1 MASLK
6 RSRKSGIR
14 KILLLAVWLIML
26 LAAAY
31 YLYECSDFAVDDT
44 KFASEIREAASKYG
58 IDSRLV
64 RALIYEESRF
74 RPGAVG
80 RAGEVGLMQIMPK
93 RAAADWAK
101 ANNVPCPAPGVL
113 FSPRINLEIG
123 CWYLSDGLR
132 RFSDYNAATEL
143 ALARYN
149 AGLSRANKWKP
160 ADKNGPVT
168 DNITIASTRKYVKNI
183 MARYQRYC
191 REDNGKQKIKTGLK
205 KL

>member
-1 MASLK
+1 MAGIK
-6 RSRKSGIR
+6 RSKRPGIR
-14 KILLLAVWLIML
+14 KILLLAAWLVML
-26 LAAAY
+26 LSAAY
-31 YLYECSDFAVDDT
+31 YLYEYSDFVVDDT
-44 KFASEIREAASKYG
+44 KFANEIREAAAKHG

-80 RAGEVGLMQIMPK
+80 KAGEVGLMQIMPK

-101 ANNVPCPAPGVL
+101 ANNVPCPEPGVL

-132 RFSDYNAATEL
+132 RFKDYKSAVEL

-160 ADKNGPVT
+160 ADKQGAVI

-183 MARYQRYC
+183 MERYRRYC
-191 REDNGKQKIKTGLK
+191 RESANRKN
-205 KL
+205 

>member
-1 MASLK
+1 MAGIK
-6 RSRKSGIR
+6 RSKSPGIR
-14 KILLLAVWLIML
+14 KILLLAAWLVML
-26 LAAAY
+26 LSAAY
-31 YLYECSDFAVDDT
+31 YLYEYSDFVVDDT
-44 KFASEIREAASKYG
+44 KFADEIREAAAKHG

-80 RAGEVGLMQIMPK
+80 KAGEVGLMQIMPK

-101 ANNVPCPAPGVL
+101 ANNVPCPEPGVL

-132 RFSDYNAATEL
+132 RFKDYKSAVEL

-160 ADKNGPVT
+160 ADRQGAVI

-183 MARYQRYC
+183 MERYRRYC
-191 REDNGKQKIKTGLK
+191 RESENRKN
-205 KL
+205 